1 MDEPR
6 KLYRIPEKGMIGGV
20 CAGLGEYLHADP
32 TLIRLLF
39 VLLFLA
45 GTSGGW
51 VYFIMWLVV
60 PVKPD
65 NEDVN
70 PE

>member
-6 KLYRIPEKGMIGGV
+6 KLYRIPEQGMVGGV

-60 PVKPD
+60 PVKPAS
-65 NEDVN
+65 E
-70 PE
+70 

>member
-60 PVKPD
+60 PVKPT
-65 NEDVN
+65 E
-70 PE
+70 E